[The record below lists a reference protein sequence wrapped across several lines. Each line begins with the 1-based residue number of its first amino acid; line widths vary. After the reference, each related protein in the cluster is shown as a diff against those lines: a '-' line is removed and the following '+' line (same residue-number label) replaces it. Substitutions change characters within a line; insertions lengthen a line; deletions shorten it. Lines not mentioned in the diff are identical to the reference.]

1 MDRGAWH
8 QTTLPVSWE
17 IWLQVKKQQLE
28 LDMEQQT
35 GSKLGKEYVKAV
47 YCHSAYLTYKQITS
61 WEMLHWMKHK
71 LESRLLGD
79 ISISSGRSLSHVWLF
94 VTPWTTAHQP
104 SLSITNCRSLPK
116 PMSIELMM
124 PSNHLIFCQPLL
136 LLPSIFSNIRVV
148 SNESG
153 FRIRWPKYRSLSF
166 NISPSNEHPGL
177 ISFRMDW
184 MDLLAVQ
191 GISRVFSNTIFQKHQ
206 FFSAQPS
213 LYSNSHIHTW
223 LLEKP

>member
-1 MDRGAWH
+1 MRNAALDETQAGIKIAGGYINQLRSVT
-8 QTTLPVSWE
+8 QSCLTLC
-17 IWLQVKKQQLE
+17 
-28 LDMEQQT
+28 D
-35 GSKLGKEYVKAV
+35 
-47 YCHSAYLTYKQITS
+47 
-61 WEMLHWMKHK
+61 
-71 LESRLLGD
+71 
-79 ISISSGRSLSHVWLF
+79 
-94 VTPWTTAHQP
+94 PWTTAHQP
-104 SLSITNCRSLPK
+104 SLSITNSRSLPK

-124 PSNHLIFCQPLL
+124 PSNHLIFCRPLL

-153 FRIRWPKYRSLSF
+153 FRIRWPKYWSLSF

-184 MDLLAVQ
+184 LDLLAVQ

-223 LLEKP
+223 ILEKP